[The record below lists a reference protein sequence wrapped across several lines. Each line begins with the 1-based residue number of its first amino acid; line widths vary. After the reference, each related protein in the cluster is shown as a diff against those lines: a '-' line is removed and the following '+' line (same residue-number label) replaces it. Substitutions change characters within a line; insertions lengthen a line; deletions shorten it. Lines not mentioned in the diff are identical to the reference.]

1 MRLSLEDILLAQNQ
15 TKLFEN
21 RRSILNRINAERL
34 VSHVIESRSLPFI
47 SLIRNAVYDGYAN
60 DILQKLDQVALENSK
75 NLVLLPR
82 LMSYISIVLS
92 EMALEFNTLRSGP
105 SLNSNWIVPFELIE
119 LEKVTFCNIF
129 SNKIKEILL
138 FY

>member
-15 TKLFEN
+15 AKLFEN
-21 RRSILNRINAERL
+21 RRCILNTINSECL
-34 VSHVIESRSLPFI
+34 VSHVIESRSLPFV

-60 DILQKLDQVALENSK
+60 NILMNFDRVALANSD

-82 LMSYISIVLS
+82 LMSFISIVLS

-105 SLNSNWIVPFELIE
+105 SLNSNWIIPFELIE
-119 LEKVTFCNIF
+119 LEKAIF
-129 SNKIKEILL
+129 FKGSSQTT
-138 FY
+138 